1 MDFKIVKKGYD
12 TKSVDEYIRRLTA
25 DYEGRLSLQKERI
38 FALKDELEKTT
49 SSNTVSEDDMLLS
62 LYEAIKRA
70 EMVENSSK
78 NLFDLEAKRLSL
90 TYIKMES
97 MLSRPSDNIFA
108 LRQQLLSMI
117 KKCRNTLEQNVLEQ
131 KERFIEESKSI
142 RNFASFVSGDK
153 NTENEENYEVKDDNE
168 AVLRLRKESMDD
180 KTDFSPNDS
189 GFDLREAINPTEDL
203 DEIMKAFDFYND
215 NKKRDN

>member
-12 TKSVDEYIRRLTA
+12 TKSVDEYIKNITA
-25 DYEGRLSLQKERI
+25 DYEERLSLQKERI
-38 FALKDELEKTT
+38 FALKDELEKST
-49 SSNTVSEDDMLLS
+49 SNTAVSEDDMLLS

-97 MLSRPSDNIFA
+97 MLSRPSENIFA

-131 KERFIEESKSI
+131 KERFIAESKSI
-142 RNFASFVSGDK
+142 KSFANIVSSDK
-153 NTENEENYEVKDDNE
+153 DLQNDKLNEDEEKNEV
-168 AVLRLRKESMDD
+168 VLHIKKNSKNDESDY
-180 KTDFSPNDS
+180 SPNES

-215 NKKRDN
+215 NKR